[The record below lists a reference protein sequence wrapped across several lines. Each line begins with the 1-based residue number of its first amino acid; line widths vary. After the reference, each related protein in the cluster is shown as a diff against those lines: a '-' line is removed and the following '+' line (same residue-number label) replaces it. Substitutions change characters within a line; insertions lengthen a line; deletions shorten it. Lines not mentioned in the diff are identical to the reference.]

1 MQNTLTAELAAAN
14 ECPASLARFTATL
27 LPAHSLPREGFR
39 ALLFN
44 IAAMSYLSVIA
55 FVALGGWSLPYLWGL
70 DAAVCYAA
78 YRWRY
83 GTGHLCERVELTEQ
97 ELCVT
102 RIHPSGERESWN
114 FNPYWVRLE
123 HGHRQESGNELW
135 LSSHGRE
142 LVFGAFLSD
151 SEKASFAAA
160 LGAALASQRGHTVI
174 HQRGL

>member
-1 MQNTLTAELAAAN
+1 MQNTLTLERAAADVS
-14 ECPASLARFTATL
+14 PASFARFTATL

-44 IAAMSYLSVIA
+44 IAAMSYLSVFA
-55 FVALGGWSLPYLWGL
+55 FVVLGAWSLACLWCL
-70 DAAVCYAA
+70 DAVLCYAA

-83 GTGHLCERVELTEQ
+83 GTGHLFERVELTEQ

-102 RIHPSGERESWN
+102 RIHPSGERESWK
-114 FNPYWVRLE
+114 FNPYWVRFE
-123 HGHRQESGNELW
+123 HGRRQDSANELW

-151 SEKASFAAA
+151 GEKASFAAA
-160 LGAALASQRGHTVI
+160 LSSALTRQRSHSPM
-174 HQRGL
+174 HESAM